1 MCSASS
7 PRRHHRSTSWP
18 FCAMRA
24 ATVVPHDP
32 APMQATFVMASECH
46 TPPASKITVGAPGI
60 VQPPVD
66 ALLRTARRNEERG
79 FDVIWWPD
87 HLMGWHPQSVWTPD
101 VAPLAAALPNPHM
114 YFDPVAAI
122 AAAAA
127 VTSTIQ
133 LGVAVTEPVRNHP
146 AQLARA
152 WLTLDHLTA
161 GRAICAIGAGEGE
174 NITP

>member
-1 MCSASS
+1 
-7 PRRHHRSTSWP
+7 
-18 FCAMRA
+18 MRP
-24 ATVVPHDP
+24 ATVVPQEP
-32 APMQATFVMASECH
+32 APIQATRVMASECH
-46 TPPASKITVGAPGI
+46 MAITVGAPGV

-66 ALLRTARRNEERG
+66 ALLYTARRNEERG

-87 HLMGWHPQSVWTPD
+87 HLMGWPPQSLWTPEH
-101 VAPLAAALPNPHM
+101 APLAAVMANPHM

-122 AAAAA
+122 AAAAQ
-127 VTSTIQ
+127 VTSVIQ

-161 GRAICAIGAGEGE
+161 GRAILAIGAGEGE
-174 NITP
+174 NITPYGLA